1 MFCRQVF
8 GNISGGFR
16 SISCFFFL
24 ISRDFAEI
32 PEFCGSATA
41 RNIRSLDLTMYEGNW
56 CLIFRAFWSTFS
68 VLSDNESTWYNL
80 QNTDHVHCTL
90 YIVSYFGEILQHS
103 LSGFCWDTNNRKWT
117 IVPFHFSYSWPQVND
132 LICRGQ
138 DHWSF
143 CRSQWNSVKNC
154 FNLIIDSKFPLFPF
168 KSYIT

>member
-1 MFCRQVF
+1 MNRT
-8 GNISGGFR
+8 GLIAKISIKYVLPTGIWKYFWR
-16 SISCFFFL
+16 ISRYFLFFFL

-32 PEFCGSATA
+32 PEFRGSATP
-41 RNIRSLDLTMYEGNW
+41 RNIRSLDLNMYEGNW

-117 IVPFHFSYSWPQVND
+117 VVPFHFS
-132 LICRGQ
+132 
-138 DHWSF
+138 
-143 CRSQWNSVKNC
+143 
-154 FNLIIDSKFPLFPF
+154 
-168 KSYIT
+168 